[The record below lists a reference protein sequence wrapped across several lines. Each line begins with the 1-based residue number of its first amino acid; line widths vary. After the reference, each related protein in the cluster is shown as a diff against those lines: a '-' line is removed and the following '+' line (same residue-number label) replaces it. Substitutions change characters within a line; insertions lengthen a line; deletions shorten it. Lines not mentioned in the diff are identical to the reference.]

1 MGPPFTNLFASCC
14 TSPNFV
20 FGARFATPHMA
31 LGPMC
36 HLICWLLSCGVCY
49 FAVLADRWQ
58 VILGEF
64 PGSCTQCNN
73 LALCPIACVYGGG
86 TVPWE
91 VGGGSPG
98 NRPLGGG
105 GGDCLPWRGGGGGRA
120 LLHFGKGGG
129 LPCKP
134 LPPSPRPPPPLPHPL

>member
-14 TSPNFV
+14 TSPSFV

-36 HLICWLLSCGVCY
+36 HLMCWLLSCGLCC

-64 PGSCTQCNN
+64 PGRCTHCPRSAHAVQQLGPTLMSCPWSTYCKER
-73 LALCPIACVYGGG
+73 ASIARVTGPTCDRRHRQLGYWRSLQGY
-86 TVPWE
+86 E
-91 VGGGSPG
+91 V
-98 NRPLGGG
+98 
-105 GGDCLPWRGGGGGRA
+105 
-120 LLHFGKGGG
+120 
-129 LPCKP
+129 
-134 LPPSPRPPPPLPHPL
+134 